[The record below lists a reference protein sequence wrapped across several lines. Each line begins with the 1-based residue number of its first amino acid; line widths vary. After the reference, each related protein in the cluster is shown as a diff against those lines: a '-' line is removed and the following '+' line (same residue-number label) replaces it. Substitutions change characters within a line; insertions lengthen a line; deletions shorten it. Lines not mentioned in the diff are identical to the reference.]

1 METPTPNTPFCPAAI
16 CRPLLAALDASEGRR
31 RQRKRN
37 TSPDSIGMVIKR
49 RLLEETVW
57 DDPDPD
63 AFEGWLLERSLSS
76 AGSGS
81 DDDEFRPSGPTR
93 AMALEVL
100 AEWRLAE
107 LPGAFVVG
115 SRRERPPMTPT
126 RVRPVLRSRGSG
138 GGLLRLPD
146 QLHFDR
152 DLDFIPDQGPAS
164 FERLVP
170 SEPKVRAIDL
180 AAGTKPSPLRTPGV
194 SQPALSRDIQYHFA
208 RDIADCEVPRQS
220 KFTVQGIPL
229 DFPAAEGNGRETRVV
244 EEVGRTEMRIALLL
258 AGVDARD
265 LDRDVDKRCASVRL
279 VYRDRPLY
287 LAEAALTPEIVRCL
301 TANSTCE
308 CAGSICQLVAPARA
322 PGMPARAVE
331 MDLMSCLSP

>member
-1 METPTPNTPFCPAAI
+1 MGRVSPIGRNYEVSFIAGPKGPDSLSTCMSRRTAPPRCDRRGATSLMETPTPNTPFRPAAI

-81 DDDEFRPSGPTR
+81 DDDEFRPSGP
-93 AMALEVL
+93 
-100 AEWRLAE
+100 
-107 LPGAFVVG
+107 
-115 SRRERPPMTPT
+115 SPP
-126 RVRPVLRSRGSG
+126 
-138 GGLLRLPD
+138 
-146 QLHFDR
+146 
-152 DLDFIPDQGPAS
+152 S

-180 AAGTKPSPLRTPGV
+180 AAGTKPSPFRAPGV

-208 RDIADCEVPRQS
+208 RDIADCELAQQS
-220 KFTVQGIPL
+220 KFTVQVIPL
-229 DFPAAEGNGRETRVV
+229 GFPAAEGNGRETRVV
-244 EEVGRTEMRIALLL
+244 KEVGRTEMRIALLL

-308 CAGSICQLVAPARA
+308 CTGSICQLVAPARA